1 MYTNDMPT
9 INISLPAK
17 LKADAE
23 ALIAAGE
30 YVSFSDVVRHAL
42 RSLLNNET
50 GELASLAREA
60 KAEYKAGTATV
71 IEMDEELEVYLASLP
86 KPIGVQHDD

>member
-1 MYTNDMPT
+1 MYTSGMPT
-9 INISLPAK
+9 INISLPAR

-42 RSLLNNET
+42 RSLLDNET
-50 GELASLAREA
+50 RELASLAREA
-60 KAEYKAGTATV
+60 KAEYKAGTVTV
-71 IEMDEELEVYLASLP
+71 IETDEDIAAHIQELLEP
-86 KPIGVQHDD
+86 